1 MVLLSNPHQEVGQD
15 LDVHL
20 GPDQD
25 LRPAYLYL
33 GLGLG
38 QDQVLVLK

>member
-1 MVLLSNPHQEVGQD
+1 MVSLSHPHQEVGQD
-15 LDVHL
+15 LDVYL

-25 LRPAYLYL
+25 LGPAYLYL
-33 GLGLG
+33 GPG